1 MGRKGS
7 KKVIVTKKRYE
18 REVRRRAKVLAQR
31 ELERRLIMK
40 QKKQIRTLE
49 QKLMDLER
57 KVDKLRSA
65 GKIKGYYQADDGKVI
80 ICESEEKDHDR

>member
-1 MGRKGS
+1 MM
-7 KKVIVTKKRYE
+7 IVSRKRYE
-18 REVRRRAKVLAQR
+18 QEVKRRAKVLAQR

-49 QKLMDLER
+49 QRLAELER
-57 KVDKLRSA
+57 KVGKLKSA
-65 GKIKGYYQADDGKVI
+65 GKVKGFYQGNDGKVI